1 VANGTASDLALA
13 MWGRVAFDVL
23 DTAGDESLLEALRV
37 G

>member
-1 VANGTASDLALA
+1 